1 MSTSQR
7 FSRQNSGN
15 SSFTRTQKPFNDRK
29 RSANLEN
36 ALIAAG
42 VANLKVDE
50 DTNSM
55 ISPRVATGNL
65 DASLDE
71 YTPQI

>member
-1 MSTSQR
+1 MSSSQR
-7 FSRQNSGN
+7 LYRQNSGN

-50 DTNSM
+50 DEQSM
-55 ISPRVATGNL
+55 ISPRLVTGNL
-65 DASLDE
+65 DASHDE
-71 YTPQI
+71 STPQI